1 MYSQITP
8 FRFKPKA
15 GLMGTYN
22 FDQVIHRVFK
32 ATGIESQTELA
43 KILQVNRSAVTQARK
58 KGSVPDRWLLLLF
71 REYGLSPEWL
81 ETGVGRVFLKQFP
94 KDESTFKKIPKVKAR
109 ICAGS
114 GSLETDGAIQGYYS
128 FRIDWLKRKGSADKM
143 VLMDIFGNSMEPEIK
158 DGDSVLVDQS
168 QKNVLAG
175 ALYAVG
181 IEDTIMVKRIEKRPN
196 QLVLLSN
203 HKDYEPIYL
212 TGDDADKVRIIGK
225 VVWCC
230 RDIR

>member
-1 MYSQITP
+1 
-8 FRFKPKA
+8 
-15 GLMGTYN
+15 MGTTN
-22 FDQVIHRVFK
+22 FNQVIQRVFE

-43 KILQVNRSAVTQARK
+43 RILQVNRSAVTQARK

-81 ETGVGRVFLKQFP
+81 ETGVGRVFLKQSP
-94 KDESTFKKIPKVKAR
+94 KDESSFKKVPKVNAR

-128 FRIDWLKRKGSADKM
+128 FRVDWLKRKGSADKM

-203 HKDYEPIYL
+203 HKDYGPIYL
-212 TGDDADKVRIIGK
+212 EGDDADKVRIIGK

>member
-1 MYSQITP
+1 MKMSGE
-8 FRFKPKA
+8 RA
-15 GLMGTYN
+15 GLMSTYN
-22 FDQVIHRVFK
+22 FDQVMHRVFK

-71 REYGLSPEWL
+71 REFGLSPEWL
-81 ETGVGRVFLKQFP
+81 ETGVGRIFLTQSP
-94 KDESTFKKIPKVKAR
+94 KDEFSFKKIPKVRAR
-109 ICAGS
+109 ICAGN
-114 GSLETDGAIQGYYS
+114 GSFETDGVIQGYYS
-128 FRIDWLKRKGSADKM
+128 FRVDWLKRKGSAEKM

-158 DGDSVLVDQS
+158 DGDTVLVDQS

-175 ALYAVG
+175 AMYAVG
-181 IEDTIMVKRIEKRPN
+181 IEDTIMVKRIEKRPS

-203 HKDYEPIYL
+203 HKDYEPIFL
-212 TGDDADKVRIIGK
+212 AADDAGNVRIIGK

-230 RDIR
+230 RDLR

>member
-1 MYSQITP
+1 
-8 FRFKPKA
+8 
-15 GLMGTYN
+15 MGTTN
-22 FDQVIHRVFK
+22 FNQVIQRVFK

-43 KILQVNRSAVTQARK
+43 RILQVNRSAVTQARK
-58 KGSVPDRWLLLLF
+58 KGTVPDRWLLLLF

-81 ETGVGRVFLKQFP
+81 ETGVGRVFLKQSP
-94 KDESTFKKIPKVKAR
+94 KDESIFKKIPKVKAR

-114 GSLETDGAIQGYYS
+114 GSLETDGAIQGYFS
-128 FRIDWLKRKGSADKM
+128 FRIDWLKRKGSSDKM

-168 QKNVLAG
+168 QKQVLAG

-203 HKDYEPIYL
+203 HKDYGPIYL
-212 TGDDADKVRIIGK
+212 KGDDADKVRIIGK

-230 RDIR
+230 RDMR